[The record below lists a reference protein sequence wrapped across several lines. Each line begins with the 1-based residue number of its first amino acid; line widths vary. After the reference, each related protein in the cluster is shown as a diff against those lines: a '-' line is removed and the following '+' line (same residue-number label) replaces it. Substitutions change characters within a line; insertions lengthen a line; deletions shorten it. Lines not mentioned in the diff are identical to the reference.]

1 MLSPISVWTH
11 RLYFQKIG
19 AMVRLRVVWIL
30 YKQIGVYSVATSL
43 ALWLLAGMPTLR
55 SGNFSEA
62 LVFLLWTRTLSQLLI
77 WYLFRTTN
85 RKGFFFYHHFG
96 WSERQ
101 LALLSYLIDLVC
113 FGLWICLMSVL
124 L

>member
-1 MLSPISVWTH
+1 
-11 RLYFQKIG
+11 
-19 AMVRLRVVWIL
+19 MVRLRVVWVL
-30 YKQIGVYSVATSL
+30 YKQIGVYSAATSL
-43 ALWLLAGMPTLR
+43 VLWLLAGLPTV
-55 SGNFSEA
+55 SSEAFNEA

-85 RKGFFFYHHFG
+85 GKGFFFYNHFG

-113 FGLWICLMSVL
+113 LGLWICLMSVAL
-124 L
+124 